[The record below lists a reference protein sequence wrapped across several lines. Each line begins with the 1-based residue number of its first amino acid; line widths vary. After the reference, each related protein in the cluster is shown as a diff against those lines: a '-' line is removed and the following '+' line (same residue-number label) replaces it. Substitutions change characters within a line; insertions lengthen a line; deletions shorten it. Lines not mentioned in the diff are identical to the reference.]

1 MSTPTAEL
9 DEAIATLQEEL
20 TFVPPTL
27 ALGLIDSFQQ
37 QVQNLGLS
45 EIASNLSALK
55 QLLTSGSAT
64 GSDIGQVLVQLGSQT
79 TSTASGADASVSSK
93 LQQLGQLLNEA
104 GNSLLETT
112 RTNDPGSQQGKRI
125 LSIRSKIPGFIE
137 NNCNKLR
144 LIEKGL
150 S

>member
-9 DEAIATLQEEL
+9 DQAIATLQDNLL
-20 TFVPPTL
+20 TSVPPTT
-27 ALGLIDSFQQ
+27 ALSLIDSFGQ
-37 QVQNLGLS
+37 QVQDLGAS

-79 TSTASGADASVSSK
+79 TSTASGADASISSQ

-104 GNSLLETT
+104 GNSLLGAT
-112 RTNDPGSQQGKRI
+112 RTNEAGSQGSLGSEI
-125 LSIRSKIPGFIE
+125 
-137 NNCNKLR
+137 
-144 LIEKGL
+144 
-150 S
+150 

>member
-1 MSTPTAEL
+1 MSTSSSTEL
-9 DEAIATLQEEL
+9 DSAIATLQEGL
-20 TFVPPTL
+20 TFVPPTK

-37 QVQNLGLS
+37 QVQNLGNS

-64 GSDIGQVLVQLGSQT
+64 GSDIGQVLVRLGSQT

-104 GNSLLETT
+104 GNSLLGTT
-112 RTNDPGSQQGKRI
+112 RNNEAGSQGSFGSEI
-125 LSIRSKIPGFIE
+125 
-137 NNCNKLR
+137 
-144 LIEKGL
+144 
-150 S
+150 